1 MPDPLIPASDSDL
14 RAHVER
20 VLREGYEVDRE
31 IGRGGMGIVY
41 LARDRRL
48 KRSVAIKLLP
58 PELAFRGEIR
68 SRFLREAETAAQLG
82 HPNIVPIFSVDER
95 EGLVFFVMA
104 FVDGENLAVRLHRE
118 GAMREEEVRKILVDT
133 ARALAYAH
141 ERGVVHRD
149 IKPDNILIDRD
160 GRVMVTDFGIARA
173 ITEGADARLTATGTA
188 IGTPAY
194 MSPEQ
199 SMGEREVDGRSDL
212 YSLGVVGY
220 QMLTGD
226 LPFNA
231 SSTPALLVKHL
242 SEAPPPITE
251 RCPQLSPDLASAI
264 MIMLEKDP
272 ADRFASATALA
283 NALEARN
290 VPQARALAPKARPA
304 AAAPQPVASVAVGT
318 PDVMSAVSAAEIAK
332 WDDPRVRAFRK
343 SAGPWAFFGVAS
355 IILNLFGVVDFVGLW
370 GLWTIFVAWKYAK
383 LWTDGF
389 DWRHVLREPADRM
402 FFDVVA
408 EWADAVRAL
417 WDPRKRGEVRERER
431 LRRERDAALVGGAM
445 SRPLIAR
452 PGASPAMGSAF
463 GAHAAVVQ
471 EAQRN
476 REDIVRLL
484 QTLPKRDQQQLRDVP
499 TSAAALYGKVEA
511 LAINLADIERHQ
523 PDAPKADVE
532 AEIARL
538 ESEAN
543 PLDVAGSEE
552 RVRRLALLK
561 RQRRAWA
568 DVGSRAATLRDK
580 LESCAIALQNMRLD
594 VIRLKA
600 GSQTFDHITSIAEQ
614 AVVLAREVDTAMYVK
629 DEMAKLDGRRAG
641 RARRP

>member
-1 MPDPLIPASDSDL
+1 
-14 RAHVER
+14 
-20 VLREGYEVDRE
+20 
-31 IGRGGMGIVY
+31 MGIVY

-104 FVDGENLAVRLHRE
+104 YVEGENLAVRLHRE
-118 GAMREEEVRKILVDT
+118 GAMREDEVRKILIDT

-212 YSLGVVGY
+212 YALGIVGY
-220 QMLTGD
+220 QMLTGE

-251 RCPQLSPDLASAI
+251 RCPGLSPDLASAI

-272 ADRFASATALA
+272 ADRFASATVLA

-290 VPQARALAPKARPA
+290 VPQARALAAPARK
-304 AAAPQPVASVAVGT
+304 AAPQAIAATAPEQTDYSNL
-318 PDVMSAVSAAEIAK
+318 VSAGELAK
-332 WDDPRVRAFRK
+332 WDDSRVVQFRK
-343 SAGPWAFFGVAS
+343 SAGPWAFFGVAA
-355 IILNLFGVVDFVGLW
+355 IILNLFGVVDMVGVW

-383 LWTDGF
+383 LWTEGF
-389 DWRHVLREPADRM
+389 DWRHVMREPTDRM

-408 EWADAVRAL
+408 DWADSVRAL
-417 WDPRKRGEVRERER
+417 WDPRKRGEVRDRDR
-431 LRRERDAALVGGAM
+431 LRRERDAALIGDAT
-445 SRPLIAR
+445 SRPLVGRA
-452 PGASPAMGSAF
+452 GAPQSGGSPF
-463 GAHAAVVQ
+463 GTHVRLVQ

-476 REDIVRLL
+476 REDIIRLL
-484 QTLPKRDQQQLRDVP
+484 QTLPKREQQQLKDVP
-499 TSAAALYGKVEA
+499 TSAGALYGKIES
-511 LAINLADIERHQ
+511 LAFSLADLDRQ
-523 PDAPKADVE
+523 LPDAPIAQVE
-532 AEIARL
+532 AEISRL

-543 PLDVAGSEE
+543 PLDVVGSEE
-552 RVRRLALLK
+552 RVRRLAILK

-568 DVGSRAATLRDK
+568 DTGSRATALREK
-580 LESCAIALQNMRLD
+580 LESCAITLQNMRLD
-594 VIRLKA
+594 IIRLKA
-600 GSQTFDHITSIAEQ
+600 GSQTFDHMTSVAEQ
-614 AVVLAREVDTAMYVK
+614 AAVLAREVDTALYVR
-629 DEMAKLDGRRAG
+629 DELAKLGGRRPG
-641 RARRP
+641 SARRQ

>member
-20 VLREGYEVDRE
+20 VLQEGYEVDRE

-104 FVDGENLAVRLHRE
+104 YVDGENLAVRLHRE
-118 GAMREEEVRKILVDT
+118 GAMREDEVRKILVDT

-212 YSLGVVGY
+212 YSLGIVGY

-242 SEAPPPITE
+242 SEAPPPITD
-251 RCPQLSPDLASAI
+251 RCPSLSPDLASAI

-290 VPQARALAPKARPA
+290 VPQARALAPKARPV
-304 AAAPQPVASVAVGT
+304 AAPQPLASVAMGS
-318 PDVMSAVSAAEIAK
+318 PDVMGAVSAAEVAK
-332 WDDPRVRAFRK
+332 WDDPRVTAFRK

-355 IILNLFGVVDFVGLW
+355 IILNVFGIVEGFVGIW
-370 GLWTIFVAWKYAK
+370 GLWTIFIAWKYAK

-389 DWRHVLREPADRM
+389 DWRHVLREPSDRM

-408 EWADAVRAL
+408 ESADGVRAL
-417 WDPRKRGEVRERER
+417 WDPRKRDEVRERER
-431 LRRERDAALVGGAM
+431 LRRERDAALVGGAIA
-445 SRPLIAR
+445 RPLIAR
-452 PGASPAMGSAF
+452 SGGAAAPVSAF
-463 GAHAAVVQ
+463 GTHAALVQ
-471 EAQRN
+471 ESQRN
-476 REDIVRLL
+476 REDIVRLM
-484 QTLPKRDQQQLRDVP
+484 QTLPKREQQQLKDVP
-499 TSAAALYGKVEA
+499 ASAAALYSKVEA
-511 LAINLADIERHQ
+511 LAVSLADLERHQ
-523 PDAPKADVE
+523 PDVPRAEVE

-538 ESEAN
+538 EAEAN
-543 PLDVAGSEE
+543 PLDVAASED
-552 RVRRLALLK
+552 RVRRLAMLK
-561 RQRRAWA
+561 RQRRAWG
-568 DVGSRAATLRDK
+568 DVGSRATTLREK

-594 VIRLKA
+594 IIRLKA
-600 GSQTFDHITSIAEQ
+600 GSQTFDHITSVAEQ
-614 AVVLAREVDTAMYVK
+614 AISLAREVDTAMYVK

>member
-1 MPDPLIPASDSDL
+1 VPDPLIPASDSDL

-48 KRSVAIKLLP
+48 KRAVAIKLLP
-58 PELAFRGEIR
+58 PELAYRGEIR

-104 FVDGENLAVRLHRE
+104 YVDGENLAVRLHRE

-212 YSLGVVGY
+212 YSLGIVGY
-220 QMLTGD
+220 QMLTGE

-242 SEAPPPITE
+242 SEAPPPVTE
-251 RCPQLSPDLASAI
+251 RCPGLSPDLASAI

-283 NALEARN
+283 NALESRN
-290 VPQARALAPKARPA
+290 VPQARALAPA
-304 AAAPQPVASVAVGT
+304 AKPVAPQPLAAPATADVAT
-318 PDVMSAVSAAEIAK
+318 MVSAAEVAK
-332 WDDPRVRAFRK
+332 WSDHRVVQFRK
-343 SAGPWAFFGVAS
+343 SAGPWAFFGVAA
-355 IILNLFGVVDFVGLW
+355 IILNLFGIVDFVGLW

-389 DWRHVLREPADRM
+389 DWHHVLKEPTDRM

-408 EWADAVRAL
+408 EWADSVRAI
-417 WDPRKRGEVRERER
+417 WDPRKRNEVRERDR
-431 LRRERDAALVGGAM
+431 LRRERDVALQDGMA

-452 PGASPAMGSAF
+452 PGGSAAQGSAF

-471 EAQRN
+471 ESLRN

-484 QTLPKRDQQQLRDVP
+484 QTLPKRDQQQLKDVP
-499 TSAAALYGKVEA
+499 SSAAALYGKVEA
-511 LAINLADIERHQ
+511 LAFNLADLERHQ
-523 PDAPKADVE
+523 PDAPRGDVE

-538 ESEAN
+538 EAEAN
-543 PLDVAGSEE
+543 PLDVAASED
-552 RVRRLALLK
+552 RVRRLAMLK

-568 DVGSRAATLRDK
+568 DVGSRATALREK

-594 VIRLKA
+594 IIRLKA
-600 GSQTFDHITSIAEQ
+600 GSQTFDHITSVAEQ
-614 AVVLAREVDTAMYVK
+614 AIVLAREVDTAMYVK

-641 RARRP
+641 RARRS

>member
-20 VLREGYEVDRE
+20 VLQEGYEVDRE

-48 KRSVAIKLLP
+48 KRAVAIKLLP

-68 SRFLREAETAAQLG
+68 TRFLREAETAAQLG

-212 YSLGVVGY
+212 YSLGIVGY

-242 SEAPPPITE
+242 SEAPPPITD
-251 RCPQLSPDLASAI
+251 RCPSLSPDLASAI

-283 NALEARN
+283 NALESRN
-290 VPQARALAPKARPA
+290 VPQARALAPAARPV
-304 AAAPQPVASVAVGT
+304 APQPLAAPASADVASLIS
-318 PDVMSAVSAAEIAK
+318 DAEVAK
-332 WDDPRVRAFRK
+332 WHDGRVVQFRK
-343 SAGPWAFFGVAS
+343 SAGPWAFFGVAA
-355 IILNLFGVVDFVGLW
+355 IILNIFGIVDFVGVW
-370 GLWTIFVAWKYAK
+370 GLWTIFIAWKYAK

-389 DWRHVLREPADRM
+389 DWRHVLKEPHDRM

-408 EWADAVRAL
+408 EWADSVRAL
-417 WDPRKRGEVRERER
+417 WDPRKRHDVRERDR
-431 LRRERDAALVGGAM
+431 LRRERDGALLGGAM

-452 PGASPAMGSAF
+452 SGGAAAPVSAF
-463 GAHAAVVQ
+463 GTHAALVQ
-471 EAQRN
+471 ESLRN
-476 REDIVRLL
+476 REDIVRLM
-484 QTLPKRDQQQLRDVP
+484 QTLTKREQQQLKDVP
-499 TSAAALYGKVEA
+499 SSAAALYSKVEA
-511 LAINLADIERHQ
+511 LAISLADLERHQ
-523 PDAPKADVE
+523 PDAPRAEVD

-538 ESEAN
+538 EAEAN
-543 PLDVAGSEE
+543 PLDVAASED
-552 RVRRLALLK
+552 RVRRLAMLK

-568 DVGSRAATLRDK
+568 DVGSRATTLREK

-594 VIRLKA
+594 IIRLKA
-600 GSQTFDHITSIAEQ
+600 GSQTFDHITSVAEQ
-614 AVVLAREVDTAMYVK
+614 AAVLAREVDTAMYVK